1 MNDLTGSA
9 LLTMNGP
16 RGILG
21 AAVSAQGKFHVHDR
35 GGVNNYRVLT
45 RNVQRQR
52 AGQTQVRVLARW
64 EVVLL

>member
-1 MNDLTGSA
+1 
-9 LLTMNGP
+9 MNGP